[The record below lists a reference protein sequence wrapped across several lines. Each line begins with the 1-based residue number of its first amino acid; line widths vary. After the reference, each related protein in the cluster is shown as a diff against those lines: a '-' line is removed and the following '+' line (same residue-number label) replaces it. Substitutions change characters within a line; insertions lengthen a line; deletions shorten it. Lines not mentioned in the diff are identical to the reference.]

1 MRASTV
7 LLAAV
12 INAAPFAAEAQA
24 RQAASPAA
32 EAGLPEL
39 HVVRRVSL
47 GPTYSCRPP
56 ADFARGYAGT
66 ALFLSDA
73 SRSRNAPELLFD
85 GACGSLD
92 TFSANL
98 TGDDFS
104 LIADLG
110 PNVPIEEVSA
120 HRALNWR
127 SLATAESF
135 SRFVSEIPVVEGHT
149 YAVVL
154 NSQERRGLFVLTVNR
169 WVPNVRVDLS
179 YAVKHYQLLRTP
191 SAFAPGFS
199 WENGNASRG
208 VDPLVRVEG
217 EFLVVEKEVLLNA
230 PVSAV
235 WRAFTVS
242 SEAQWLAPSMEVEA
256 RPGGRWGSRAPGASA
271 PPVPGSAPVL
281 LGGGKPRKE
290 PGKSERTAP
299 GSPTGLSGRV
309 LSLVPLEQISV
320 TGEIE
325 GSWVTW
331 RLFPLEGGKTRVVY
345 TGTGSSAE
353 WKKGYRKVVDEL
365 DAPLARLRAR
375 FPAQR

>member
-1 MRASTV
+1 MRASAV

-12 INAAPFAAEAQA
+12 INTASFAAEAQA
-24 RQAASPAA
+24 RQAASPAASPAA

-47 GPTYSCRPP
+47 GPTYSCRAP

-66 ALFLSDA
+66 ALFISDA
-73 SRSRNAPELLFD
+73 SRRRNAPELLFD

-110 PNVPIEEVSA
+110 PNVPIEDVTA

-149 YAVVL
+149 YAVIL
-154 NSQERRGLFVLTVNR
+154 NAQERRGLFVVTVNR

-191 SAFAPGFS
+191 SAFSPGFDWAS
-199 WENGNASRG
+199 GNASRG
-208 VDPLVRVEG
+208 AETLVRVEG
-217 EFLVVEKEVLLNA
+217 EFLVVEKEILVNA

-256 RPGGRWGSRAPGASA
+256 RPGGRWDART
-271 PPVPGSAPVL
+271 PVL
-281 LGGGKPRKE
+281 AGGGKLRKE
-290 PGKSERTAP
+290 A
-299 GSPTGLSGRV
+299 GRV
-309 LSLVPLEQISV
+309 LALVPLELITV

-331 RLFPLEGGKTRVVY
+331 RLFPLEGGKTRVVF
-345 TGTGSSAE
+345 TGTGSSSE
-353 WKKGYRKVVDEL
+353 WKKGYRKIADDL
-365 DAPLARLRAR
+365 DAPLFRLRAR
-375 FPAQR
+375 FPAPR